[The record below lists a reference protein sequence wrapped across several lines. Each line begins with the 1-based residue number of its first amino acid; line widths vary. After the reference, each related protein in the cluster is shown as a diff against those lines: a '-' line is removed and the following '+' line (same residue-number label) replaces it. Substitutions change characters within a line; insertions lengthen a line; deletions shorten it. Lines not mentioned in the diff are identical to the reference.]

1 MASHNNTYYI
11 HTFGCQMNVRESE
24 VAEGVLQDLGY
35 QRAQSIDEADV
46 ILFNTC
52 CIRDLAEKKA
62 WGAIG
67 ATKAKK
73 QHNPSV
79 VVGVFGCLM
88 AQRGMSEELKSR
100 FPFVDFCF
108 GTNSIHQLPMMLQL
122 AKKGDRSYQSEIG
135 DAGLEFGIP
144 VHHQQPPLAYVN
156 IIHGCNNFCTYC
168 IVPHVRGREQSRA
181 ADDIVREVDGLV
193 AKGYREVML
202 LGQNVN
208 SYGTDNL
215 GIGFADL
222 LRRLDRT
229 GIARIRFMTSH
240 PKDLSDA
247 LIAAMADCEHVCN
260 QIHLPVQSGS
270 DGILSRMNRKYSS
283 FHYRT
288 LIQKLRM
295 AMPDCGITT
304 DLIAGFPGETQEDHN
319 ASIGLINDVHFDAA
333 FVFAFSPRK
342 GTPAAS
348 MPDQI
353 HADVKKQRLSELL
366 FAQAQSTM
374 ALHKSLVG
382 SAQVVLVEGTSKK
395 DAAHV
400 SGRMERGRTVNFTG
414 DSSLLGEL
422 VPVIIT
428 KAKVNSLFA
437 ERL

>member
-1 MASHNNTYYI
+1 MALQQETYFI

-24 VAEGVLQDLGY
+24 VAEGVLQELGY
-35 QRAQSIDEADV
+35 QKASSIEDANV

-67 ATKAKK
+67 ATKSKK
-73 QHNPSV
+73 QHNPEV
-79 VVGVFGCLM
+79 IVGVFGCLIAQKGM
-88 AQRGMSEELKSR
+88 AEELKSR

-122 AKKGDRSYQSEIG
+122 AKKGDRYYQSDIG
-135 DAGLEFGIP
+135 DAGCEFDIP

-181 ADDIVREVDGLV
+181 ADDIVREVDSLV
-193 AKGYREVML
+193 EQGYKEVML

-208 SYGTDNL
+208 SYGKDNQS
-215 GIGFADL
+215 IGFAGL
-222 LRRLDRT
+222 LRRLDET
-229 GIARIRFMTSH
+229 GISRIRFMTSH
-240 PKDLSDA
+240 PKDLSDD
-247 LIAAMADCEHVCN
+247 LIAAMADCKSVCD

-270 DGILSRMNRKYSS
+270 DGILSRMNRIYSNIQ
-283 FHYRT
+283 YRM
-288 LIQKLRM
+288 LIQRLRQ

-319 ASIGLINDVHFDAA
+319 ASIALVQDMHFDAA

-353 HADVKKQRLSELL
+353 VSDVKKQRLSELL
-366 FAQAQSTM
+366 SLQAENTM
-374 ALHKSLVG
+374 NLHKSLVG
-382 SAQVVLVEGTSKK
+382 SNQIVLVEGTSKK
-395 DAAHV
+395 DALHV
-400 SGRMERGRTVNFTG
+400 SGRMERGRTVNFAG
-414 DSSLLGEL
+414 DSSLVGEL
-422 VPVIIT
+422 VPVKIT